1 MIVFAGDSWHSERLK
16 QEFED
21 EIDKRLQ
28 FILFAFAKRLEYR
41 KEGTLVI
48 THLIRTQKEQD
59 AIYTSEKMDP
69 KIRKQYLAHPF
80 FSVHQFGRG
89 ADIGVADIKNPE
101 KEMEWLNE
109 RISYNGDLDK
119 PTAILENLGFGRHI
133 HIQVTGLSIGVMGT
147 ILK

>member
-69 KIRKQYLAHPF
+69 KIREQYLVNPK

-89 ADIGVADIKNPE
+89 
-101 KEMEWLNE
+101 
-109 RISYNGDLDK
+109 S
-119 PTAILENLGFGRHI
+119 
-133 HIQVTGLSIGVMGT
+133 
-147 ILK
+147 